1 LLFLSLLAEELPG
14 GGCKRKLLSSEL
26 KCGFDFSRK
35 KSAAL
40 VSSIHQRREE
50 SPGWKMEADQRVGGS
65 KVDIQDSF
73 SEWAKS
79 AMDC

>member
-50 SPGWKMEADQRVGGS
+50 SPGWKMEADQKLYPQENINVHGQKPLTIG
-65 KVDIQDSF
+65 
-73 SEWAKS
+73 
-79 AMDC
+79 

>member
-50 SPGWKMEADQRVGGS
+50 SPGWKMEADQ
-65 KVDIQDSF
+65 KLYPQ
-73 SEWAKS
+73 ENH
-79 AMDC
+79 